1 MKSKPFPRR
10 QFLIHSAAW
19 AALGL
24 GVPALQAQSLGARP
38 LKLLVAYPP
47 GGVSDVVARA
57 LAEALSPRLGQ
68 PVVVEN
74 RAGAAGTLAVQ
85 VAAKAA
91 PDGQTLVFAALSP
104 LTLSPHLGQLPYDPL
119 KDLVPVASVMYSPV
133 LLAATPAW
141 REGDFKALLARARQQ
156 PGQLRWATSGN
167 GSLGHLMLE
176 SIAASTGVQI
186 THVPYKGGG
195 QQITDGL
202 SGQFEVLSVNSSGAV
217 LQHVREGRLR
227 VLAVGAP
234 QRLDALPQVPTL
246 AELGLV
252 GANLS
257 SRFGLFAPAGT
268 PAAQLEKINAQVNAV
283 LALPA
288 MRERLHAA
296 ECVAAPASLAEFG
309 RSVASEHQAMGTL
322 VRQARIQAD

>member
-1 MKSKPFPRR
+1 MTHALPTRR
-10 QFLIHSAAW
+10 QWLATT
-19 AALGL
+19 AALVSAPALHAQGL
-24 GVPALQAQSLGARP
+24 GGRP
-38 LKLLVAYPP
+38 LKVLVAYPP

-57 LAEALSPRLGQ
+57 LAEALAPRLGQ

-85 VAAKAA
+85 AVAKAA
-91 PDGQTLVFAALSP
+91 PDGQTLVFAAFSP
-104 LTLSPHLGQLPYDPL
+104 LTLSPHLGQVPYDPL

-176 SIAASTGVQI
+176 SIAASSGVQI

-202 SGQFEVLSVNSSGAV
+202 SGQFEVLSVNSSSTV
-217 LQHVREGRLR
+217 LAHVREGRLR

-234 QRLDALPQVPTL
+234 QRLEALPQVPTL
-246 AELGLV
+246 AELGLAS
-252 GANLS
+252 ANLS

-268 PAAQLEKINAQVNAV
+268 PAAQLDKIHAQVNAV

-288 MRERLHAA
+288 LRERLHAA
-296 ECVAAPASLAEFG
+296 ECVAAPTSLAELA
-309 RSVASEHQAMGTL
+309 RSVAPEHQSLGAI
-322 VRQARIQAD
+322 VREGKIKAD